1 MLILHLF
8 NIEQLVNLLAFI
20 LKRKKRMQN
29 CHVDNTRRYYL
40 HYFRLTDLMS
50 ACTKLEHTNTE
61 DLVSNI
67 RSPLWQKTASRIRL
81 FAVST
86 LANQSNATHS
96 LSARAVQPTTVS
108 SITYFGGM
116 IWRHQRLLTCRQAAV
131 QTWNNDAELNFVFLW

>member
-8 NIEQLVNLLAFI
+8 SVEQLVNLLAFI

-29 CHVDNTRRYYL
+29 CHVDKTRRY
-40 HYFRLTDLMS
+40 YFRLTDLMS

-108 SITYFGGM
+108 SITYFGGT

-131 QTWNNDAELNFVFLW
+131 QT